1 MGRTILPP
9 PPPSKPTSPREPENP
24 SDTPEDLRRMVEAMH
39 WAKSYI
45 QASGME
51 GVAVLSTATDWFARA
66 MHAARQDERR
76 DLAKAW
82 SENDE

>member
-9 PPPSKPTSPREPENP
+9 PPPDP
-24 SDTPEDLRRMVEAMH
+24 PEDFKRMIEAMH

-66 MHAARQDERR
+66 MHAARQDERQ

-82 SENDE
+82 SENDK